1 MIKHQNIKKSIFK
14 NLTERELEIF
24 LMILNGMKTT
34 EIAKSLTL
42 KSNTISTFKKNIFF
56 KVNVSS
62 DFQLFELAHKENVFR
77 LT

>member
-24 LMILNGMKTT
+24 LMILNVMKTT